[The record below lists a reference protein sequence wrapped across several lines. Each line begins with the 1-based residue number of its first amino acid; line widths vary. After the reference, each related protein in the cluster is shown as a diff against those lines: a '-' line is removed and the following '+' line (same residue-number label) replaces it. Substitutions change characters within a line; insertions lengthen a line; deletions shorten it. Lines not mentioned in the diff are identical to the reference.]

1 MQEGSTEEEM
11 NCLDIDMPEWL
22 REEALYRKIRGC
34 LERMHL
40 FRRKATYQGSVR
52 LKLKRTGTKT
62 KRRDSSGLTRTDAT
76 IRGVKPNRHNYS
88 GPKYNY

>member
-1 MQEGSTEEEM
+1 M
-11 NCLDIDMPEWL
+11 NCLDNNLPEWL

-52 LKLKRTGTKT
+52 LKFKHKGTKT
-62 KRRDSSGLTRTDAT
+62 KRHDSSGLTRTDAS
-76 IRGVKPNRHNYS
+76 IRDQNRIDTTVR